1 MDTAPKIT
9 ANRTAI
15 PQETTVRTGR
25 AIGVLSLT
33 VNALDGWDTTTKA
46 YFTVLPLNPDGTG
59 NEARANHWSADVDT
73 SARYP
78 RFINMEFRGG
88 HEDSGHLAGAKVEA
102 RVEGAWA
109 RDIGLLLDSKASAGS
124 GARVDTAVFDPATNH
139 ISITYTDSAISPL
152 SVDLSSLAAG
162 KIARATLDPNS
173 HVLTIERSGDD
184 PDITVDLSSL
194 VADDPAAIL
203 EGTAAPTAAQGNNG
217 DLYIQKDNDNHTLE
231 LFIKA
236 SGAWGFVASVP
247 QDGNLQT
254 ALRDIRGQLAD
265 VESAVATIPG
275 TQTFN
280 EMIADP
286 SADARVYDASN
297 LAEAVATRDTIDGD
311 YHLVLREISNLAL
324 RRNVD
329 IDSVRIY
336 AVGSDLSTTELH
348 REDWTILQDRRIID
362 FNISDAEK
370 SGAAGKIQRADGR
383 NFYHIRVAFFVGN
396 AEADSRTATLWIVGN
411 DRLKTP
417 ASGETGDTIKTK
429 LEALA
434 GNNRLHARAIQ
445 GLSTGGDETTESVLG
460 LGLVNAYNGVYGRMT
475 AGQESPS
482 FGGYTYTGYSSATGS
497 LAQIGSIEGTQAKDI
512 IGVYT
517 ATVKTTQIQALAQ
530 ITQGKT
536 YVAVDPAVGV
546 PLYLI
551 VDGVAYAVSD
561 VINTRYYEVQDIADQ
576 FFVDEAVHDVQIIFT
591 DGTAWITKSPVA
603 NGGSADTPAQ
613 IRDKLAGLAG
623 NARLGATAV
632 KDLPVPVPSIYVSPS
647 TFTKSAGAR
656 SIYVSLNSRYT
667 NADNVHFNIG
677 GISKNANYAGGRA
690 VLKVDLTTT
699 DVANLRNA
707 PDPVIRVQANI
718 RDSSNTELERLEVDI
733 LKVDPATGSGTAETA
748 QQIID
753 KLFDPVVVDIAGANT
768 SLAFDVGTAAD
779 VSGSARTYT
788 GAITYTISAG
798 QFAQGDTLTADY
810 VVNNPVIQGSD
821 PFDVEVRMLKSSDN
835 SVIDAFNI
843 GKSAGG
849 QLTHILEEADT
860 IKFQLN
866 IKTPGRYAGTLVIS
880 NLQIQSSV
888 PPAQPDVRKV
898 MAKPLSD
905 LEQRLQN
912 DLTRSGSYSID
923 TISSGL
929 SLSTSYA
936 KMLFDRK
943 LRSSGADISI
953 DSDSLISLSPG
964 QYKIEVHYIA
974 DKATGVFANNRANLK
989 SRIVNTS
996 NANAV
1001 LDEQTSLGY
1010 LRGSDTVTNEG
1021 VYVHHLIVSGNNAHK
1036 LRLDMALSQFEA
1048 GTTWQTGANGRITI
1062 YKTAGAL
1069 RGEKG
1074 DKGDPGSGGL
1084 NQAAVDA
1091 RVGALVQAPAKT
1103 GNNDRWPATKLPTTV
1118 PSTTNLQITNIW
1130 FGTQTQYD
1138 ALPSSQKNNNN
1149 YLHYVQS

>member
-1 MDTAPKIT
+1 MPAPKIT
-9 ANRTAI
+9 ETRQSI
-15 PQETTVRTGR
+15 PESTVLRARRAVGATTCQVVGN
-25 AIGVLSLT
+25 LP
-33 VNALDGWDTTTKA
+33 GWHKTTKA
-46 YFTVLPLNPDGTG
+46 YFTLLPTTASGGPDET
-59 NEARANHWSADVDT
+59 RANHWSADIASTAGVF
-73 SARYP
+73 
-78 RFINMEFRGG
+78 RFTNMEYRGG
-88 HEDSGHLAGAKVEA
+88 APDAGHATGTHVQARIESG
-102 RVEGAWA
+102 WA
-109 RDIGLLLDSKASAGS
+109 RDLGELLDTKSGIDTGGGGS
-124 GARVDTAVFDPATNH
+124 
-139 ISITYTDSAISPL
+139 
-152 SVDLSSLAAG
+152 SV
-162 KIARATLDPNS
+162 
-173 HVLTIERSGDD
+173 
-184 PDITVDLSSL
+184 
-194 VADDPAAIL
+194 L
-203 EGTAAPTAAQGNNG
+203 EGTTAPTASQGEDG
-217 DLYIQKDNDNHTLE
+217 DLYIQKDNVGHTLE
-231 LFIKA
+231 LFLKEA
-236 SGAWGFVASVP
+236 GAWGFIASVP

-254 ALRDIRGQLAD
+254 VLRAIDGQLSSLGTKDTELQRDINNLTARIGN
-265 VESAVATIPG
+265 IPD

-297 LAEAVATRDTIDGD
+297 LAEATATRDTIDGD
-311 YHLVLREISNLAL
+311 YYMVLREIGNLNLSRA
-324 RRNVD
+324 VD

-348 REDWTILQDRRIID
+348 REAWTLLQDRRTIN

-370 SGAAGKIQRADGR
+370 TGAAGKIQRADGR
-383 NFYHIRVAFFVGN
+383 DFYHIRVSFFVGN
-396 AEADSRTATLWIVGN
+396 AEADSKTATLWIVGT
-411 DRLKTP
+411 DRLKAP
-417 ASGETGDTIKTK
+417 ASSETADTIKTK
-429 LEALA
+429 LETLA
-434 GNNRLHARAIQ
+434 GTDRL
-445 GLSTGGDETTESVLG
+445 
-460 LGLVNAYNGVYGRMT
+460 
-475 AGQESPS
+475 
-482 FGGYTYTGYSSATGS
+482 SAT
-497 LAQIGSIEGTQAKDI
+497 AIKDLPSS
-512 IGVYT
+512 T
-517 ATVKTTQIQALAQ
+517 
-530 ITQGKT
+530 
-536 YVAVDPAVGV
+536 
-546 PLYLI
+546 
-551 VDGVAYAVSD
+551 
-561 VINTRYYEVQDIADQ
+561 
-576 FFVDEAVHDVQIIFT
+576 
-591 DGTAWITKSPVA
+591 
-603 NGGSADTPAQ
+603 SADTAAQ

-623 NARLGATAV
+623 NARLDATAV
-632 KDLPVPVPSIYVSPS
+632 QNLPVVVPSIYVSPS

-667 NADNVHFNIG
+667 NANNVHFNIG
-677 GISKNANYAGGRA
+677 GVSKNVRYGGGRE
-690 VLKVDLTTT
+690 VLQVDLTTT

-788 GAITYTISAG
+788 SNQTYTISAG
-798 QFAQGDTLTADY
+798 QFGQGDTLTADY

-835 SVIDAFNI
+835 SVIDTFNI

-923 TISSGL
+923 TIAENRAITTNYS
-929 SLSTSYA
+929 
-936 KMLFDRK
+936 KMLFVNK

-953 DSDSLISLSPG
+953 DSDSLITLSPG
-964 QYKIEVHYIA
+964 QYKIEVHYIVN
-974 DKATGVFANNRANLK
+974 KASGAFANNRANLK

-996 NANAV
+996 NGDAI
-1001 LDEQTSLGY
+1001 LDEQASLGY
-1010 LRGSDTVTNEG
+1010 ARGAADVNQEG
-1021 VYVHHLIVSGNNAHK
+1021 VYAHHLIVSGNGAHK
-1036 LRLDMALSQFEA
+1036 LRLDMGLAQFES
-1048 GTTWQTGANGRITI
+1048 GNTWQTAANGRITI
-1062 YKTAGAL
+1062 YKIAGAL

-1091 RVGALVQAPAKT
+1091 RVGALVQDPAKT

>member
-1 MDTAPKIT
+1 MARIPNLPTDSNLQNTDLIVTESTDTGTTGKSTLEALKTFIT
-9 ANRTAI
+9 
-15 PQETTVRTGR
+15 
-25 AIGVLSLT
+25 
-33 VNALDGWDTTTKA
+33 K
-46 YFTVLPLNPDGTG
+46 
-59 NEARANHWSADVDT
+59 
-73 SARYP
+73 
-78 RFINMEFRGG
+78 
-88 HEDSGHLAGAKVEA
+88 
-102 RVEGAWA
+102 
-109 RDIGLLLDSKASAGS
+109 DIGPSGGGS
-124 GARVDTAVFDPATNH
+124 
-139 ISITYTDSAISPL
+139 
-152 SVDLSSLAAG
+152 
-162 KIARATLDPNS
+162 
-173 HVLTIERSGDD
+173 
-184 PDITVDLSSL
+184 
-194 VADDPAAIL
+194 AIL
-203 EGTAAPTAAQGNNG
+203 EGTAAPTAAQGNDG
-217 DLYIQKDNDNHTLE
+217 DFYIQKDNVDHTLE

-236 SGAWGFVASVP
+236 GGAWGFVASVP
-247 QDGNLQT
+247 QNGNLQT
-254 ALRDIRGQLAD
+254 VLGEIRTQLAALQAAS
-265 VESAVATIPG
+265 ETIPG

-280 EMIADP
+280 EMIAEP
-286 SADARVYDASN
+286 SEDVRVYDATN

-311 YHLVLREISNLAL
+311 YHLVLREISNLNL

-329 IDSVRIY
+329 ISSVRIY

-348 REDWTILQDRRIID
+348 REDWTVLQDKRVID

-370 SGAAGKIQRADGR
+370 SGAAGKVQRADGR
-383 NFYHIRVAFFVGN
+383 IFYHIRVAFYAG
-396 AEADSRTATLWIVGN
+396 ADEADSKTATLWVVGN

-429 LEALA
+429 LETLA

-460 LGLVNAYNGVYGRMT
+460 LGLVNAYEAYGVMT

-482 FGGYTYTGYSSATGS
+482 FGGYTYTGYSAATGS
-497 LAQIGSIEGTQAKDI
+497 LAEIGSIEGTQAKDI

-576 FFVDEAVHDVQIIFT
+576 FFVDEAVHDVQIVFT

-623 NARLGATAV
+623 NARLDATAV
-632 KDLPVPVPSIYVSPS
+632 KNLPVVVPSIYVSPS

-667 NADNVHFNIG
+667 NANNVHFNIG
-677 GISKNANYAGGRA
+677 GVSKNVRYGGGRE
-690 VLKVDLTTT
+690 VLQVDLTTT
-699 DVANLRNA
+699 DVANLTNA
-707 PDPVIRVQANI
+707 PAPVIRVQANI

-733 LKVDPATGSGTAETA
+733 LKVDPATGGGTAETA

-768 SLAFDVGTAAD
+768 SIAFDVGTAAD

-788 GAITYTISAG
+788 SNQTYTISAG
-798 QFAQGDTLTADY
+798 QFGQGDTLTADY

-835 SVIDAFNI
+835 SVIDTFNI

-849 QLTHILEEADT
+849 QLTHTLEEADT

-923 TISSGL
+923 TIAENRAITTNYS
-929 SLSTSYA
+929 
-936 KMLFDRK
+936 KMLFVNK

-953 DSDSLISLSPG
+953 DSDSLITLSPG
-964 QYKIEVHYIA
+964 QYKIEVHYIVN
-974 DKATGVFANNRANLK
+974 KASGAFANNRANLK

-996 NANAV
+996 NGDAI
-1001 LDEQTSLGY
+1001 LDEQASLGY
-1010 LRGSDTVTNEG
+1010 ARGAADVNQEG
-1021 VYVHHLIVSGNNAHK
+1021 VYAHHLIVSGNGAHK
-1036 LRLDMALSQFEA
+1036 LRLDMGLAQFES
-1048 GTTWQTGANGRITI
+1048 GNTWQTAANGRITI
-1062 YKTAGAL
+1062 YKIAGAL

-1091 RVGALVQAPAKT
+1091 RVGALVQDPAKT

-1138 ALPSSQKNNNN
+1138 ALPSSQKNNSNF
-1149 YLHYVQS
+1149 LHYIQE